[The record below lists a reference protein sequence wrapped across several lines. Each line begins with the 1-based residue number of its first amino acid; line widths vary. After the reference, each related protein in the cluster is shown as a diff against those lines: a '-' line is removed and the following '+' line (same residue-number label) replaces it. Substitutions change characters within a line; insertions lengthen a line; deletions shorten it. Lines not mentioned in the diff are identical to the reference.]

1 MKKKRL
7 LCLLLVSVMA
17 LSLLAGCGGEDKES
31 DGKQKV
37 TVALW
42 GSQLLENYSQFL
54 CDEFPDVDFEFT
66 LATNSTDYYRFMN
79 DHDDLPDIMTVRRF
93 SMNDAG
99 LIKDMMY
106 DLGDTELAATFY
118 GTYLENYTYDDG
130 TVNWLPACADVDSL
144 IINETLFN
152 EYGIPIPNDY
162 ESFVYACKE
171 FEKNGIQGF
180 TSDFSAD
187 YTCMEVLQGFSI
199 AELQSMEGREWRNK
213 YESHL
218 TDQLSKEVWVPA
230 FEKFFDVMEVSG
242 IDVKETEM
250 VNMDAKEMYN
260 QGKVAMYRGTGTDVI
275 EYAGREGDKSMLMP
289 YFGET
294 ENDNWYLSYPS
305 FQVGASKKAMEDP
318 EREQLIIDIMEAML
332 SEEGQSCISY
342 GKNMIPYNK
351 GVNLE
356 LLPELD
362 NIKPYIEDNKMYIR
376 LASSEMFSI
385 SQNVV
390 QRIIKGE
397 IATPEEAFKEFNK
410 LMKEEDEEEAKTVTI
425 DKAVS
430 NDFTE
435 EHGNMAASAVF
446 NTVLAE
452 SGVDLVFGQ
461 SCYVSSDIYEG
472 DYTEKD
478 LGYLTNNDTGW
489 PAIAKISGKQ
499 LKELVAYTLEH
510 KNTRG
515 AVSNDSTLY
524 VSAGFEMDISRT
536 DDGYKLNKLT
546 VNGKEMKDDA
556 QYSVLICSDYDLY
569 TMQALEKIGCTDYN
583 NDDGPFEK
591 YIYKRIVEDGG
602 QLEEPSDYMTIK

>member
-1 MKKKRL
+1 MKARKL
-7 LCLLLVSVMA
+7 LCLLLVSVMM
-17 LSLLAGCGGEDKES
+17 LSLLAGCGGAASES
-31 DGKQKV
+31 GEKQKV

-42 GSQLLENYSQFL
+42 GAQLLENYTQFL

-66 LATNSTDYYRFMN
+66 LATNSTDFYRFMN
-79 DHDDLPDIMTVRRF
+79 EHEDLPDIMTVRRF

-106 DLGDTELAATFY
+106 DLGDTELASEFY

-144 IINETLFN
+144 IINETLFK
-152 EYGIPIPNDY
+152 EYGIPVPNDY
-162 ESFVYACKE
+162 ESFVYACRE
-171 FEKNGIQGF
+171 FGKNGIQGF

-199 AELQSMEGREWRNK
+199 AELQSMDGREWRNK
-213 YESHL
+213 YESRK
-218 TDQLSKEVWVPA
+218 TDQLSEKVWMPV
-230 FEKFFDVMEVSG
+230 FEKFFDVMKETG

-250 VNMDAKEMYN
+250 ANMDAKELYA
-260 QGKVAMYRGTGTDVI
+260 QGKVAMYRGTGYDVI
-275 EYAGREGDKSMLMP
+275 GFEGREGDKSVLMP

-305 FQVGASKKAMEDP
+305 FQVGASRKAMEDP
-318 EREQLIIDIMEAML
+318 EREQLILDIMGAML
-332 SEEGQSCISY
+332 SEEGQSYISY

-362 NIKPYIEDNKMYIR
+362 NVKPYIEENKMYIR
-376 LASSEMFSI
+376 LASSEMFSV

-390 QRIIKGE
+390 QRIMKGE
-397 IATPEEAFKEFNK
+397 IATPEEAFKEFNR
-410 LMKEEDEEEAKTVTI
+410 LMKEEEATEETVVTI
-425 DKAVS
+425 AETIP
-430 NDFTE
+430 NDFTD

-446 NTVLAE
+446 NTVQAE
-452 SGVDLVFGQ
+452 ADVDLVFGQ
-461 SCYVSSDIYEG
+461 ACYVSSDIYEG

-478 LGYLTNNDTGW
+478 FGYLANNDTGS
-489 PAIAKISGKQ
+489 PAIANLTGKQ
-499 LKELVAYTLEH
+499 LKELVSYTLE
-510 KNTRG
+510 NDISRG

-524 VSAGFEMDISRT
+524 VSSGFEMDISRT
-536 DDGYKLNKLT
+536 GDGYKLNRLT
-546 VNGKEMKDDA
+546 INGREVDDNDK
-556 QYSVLICSDYDLY
+556 YSVLICSDFDLY
-569 TMQALEKIGCTDYN
+569 TVEVMKEIGCTDYI

-591 YIYKRIVEDGG
+591 YLHKRLIEDGG
-602 QLEEPSDYMTIK
+602 QFEEPSDYITIR